1 MDTTT
6 AQAIVWMVLAFIFV
20 GEVMLGVHM
29 KHEADK
35 LKGKEK

>member
-1 MDTTT
+1 
-6 AQAIVWMVLAFIFV
+6 MVLAFIFV

>member
-6 AQAIVWMVLAFIFV
+6 TQAIVWMVLAFIFV
-20 GEVMLGVHM
+20 GEVMLGVHL

-35 LKGKEK
+35 LKKKEK